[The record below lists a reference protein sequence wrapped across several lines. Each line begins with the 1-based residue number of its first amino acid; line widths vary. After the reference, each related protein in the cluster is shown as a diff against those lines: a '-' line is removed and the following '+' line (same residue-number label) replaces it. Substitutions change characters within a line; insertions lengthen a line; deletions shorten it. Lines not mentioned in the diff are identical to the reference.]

1 MAGTPTLVECRA
13 EFARIKAVYIPVLKS
28 KCKIRH
34 LWVVF
39 TVQNTAVNKTLGG
52 IARILKYG

>member
-13 EFARIKAVYIPVLKS
+13 EFARIKAGYIPVLEN

-34 LWVVF
+34 LWVAF
-39 TVQNTAVNKTLGG
+39 TIQNTAVNKTLGG
-52 IARILKYG
+52 IDRILKYG